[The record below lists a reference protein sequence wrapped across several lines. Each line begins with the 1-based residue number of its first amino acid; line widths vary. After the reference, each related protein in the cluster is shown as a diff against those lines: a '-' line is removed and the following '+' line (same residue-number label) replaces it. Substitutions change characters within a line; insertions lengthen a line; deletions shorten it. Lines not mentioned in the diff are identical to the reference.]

1 MNYFT
6 KIEAYFSGDLNDL
19 ERLVFEQELAE
30 NATLQA
36 EVAAYKMADSLFG
49 FTAETLAE
57 EEIVGN
63 TAIAT
68 ADEIITFAAN
78 NLSEEQILGTPKHVA
93 QPTIVR
99 QLKPRKN
106 RAAWL
111 VAASMLFII
120 SMIGLRYQNNPASL
134 ETLEQERAVAENK
147 PEKTDIIPLEKEIM
161 PNNSVEEIAP
171 KVEASELNEIVVAT
185 PSEEKVEK
193 SPKVYPPAKV
203 KVIKKQKKKVYNLV
217 ANTPEVL
224 PDNNSSASLAVNT
237 TVTEIKT
244 SKVISAGENVEY
256 KAESAVVLAEG
267 FNAEVGGTL
276 VAKTVN
282 ETTVNDENFAADY
295 TSSATIAGTKK
306 VVYQA
311 DKTITLKPGFH
322 AKAGTDFM
330 ATTTASNAKVVATN
344 TVISDKESV
353 LVKASKSIT
362 LKPGFHAKAGADF
375 TATVT
380 K

>member
-6 KIEAYFSGDLNDL
+6 KIEAYFNGELNDL
-19 ERLVFEQELAE
+19 ERLVFEQELVADT
-30 NATLQA
+30 TLQE
-36 EVAAYKMADSLFG
+36 EVAAYEMAQSLFEY
-49 FTAETLAE
+49 TAETLPE

-63 TAIAT
+63 TATVT
-68 ADEIITFAAN
+68 ADEIIAFTASH
-78 NLSEEQILGTPKHVA
+78 LSEEQILGKPKQA
-93 QPTIVR
+93 TQPTIVQ
-99 QLKPRKN
+99 QLKPRRN
-106 RAAWL
+106 RTAWL

-134 ETLEQERAVAENK
+134 EPLERERAVAENK
-147 PEKTDIIPLEKEIM
+147 PEKTDMIPLEKEVM

-171 KVEASELNEIVVAT
+171 KVEVSELNQFVVTT
-185 PSEEKVEK
+185 PSKEKVEK
-193 SPKVYPPAKV
+193 SSKAYQPAKV
-203 KVIKKQKKKVYNLV
+203 KVIKKQKKKAYNLV
-217 ANTPEVL
+217 ANTLEIL
-224 PDNNSSASLAVNT
+224 PDNNSSAPLAVNT

-256 KAESAVVLAEG
+256 KAENAVVLEEG
-267 FNAEVGGTL
+267 FYTGVGGTL

-295 TSSATIAGTKK
+295 TSSATITGTEK
-306 VVYQA
+306 VVYKA
-311 DKTITLKPGFH
+311 NETITLKPGFH
-322 AKAGTDFM
+322 AKVGTDFV
-330 ATTTASNAKVVATN
+330 AKTAAISNEVATN

-353 LVKASKSIT
+353 LVKANNSIT

-375 TATVT
+375 TATVA